1 MPDAGVP
8 KQGRLFVVKVLVFA
22 TLCVACM
29 AAWITPPLALLVGLV
44 ISFFP
49 GNPFPQTTQKT
60 VAPLL
65 QAAIILLGFGMN
77 FEVAASAGM
86 QGFWVTLFSI
96 AGVLGLG
103 ILLGK
108 KMGADKE
115 TALLVGG
122 GTAICGGSAIAA
134 LSKAI
139 DADKTRVSLSL
150 ATVFIL
156 NAAGLVIFPVIGRLL
171 ELSQSQFGWWAA
183 LAIHDTSSVVGAAA
197 AYGPEAL
204 EIATTIKLV
213 RAIWIVPLA
222 LAAGYFAHKKR
233 PGITVPWFILGF
245 VAAMLLGTYVPA
257 FSPLVTHMPAVGKA
271 IMTLVLFFI
280 GTGAGKDLLD
290 MAGSKTFLLG
300 LALWILVSV
309 LSLVAVYFLVV

>member
-1 MPDAGVP
+1 MHDAAKPVWGGTFIF
-8 KQGRLFVVKVLVFA
+8 KLLVFSM
-22 TLCVACM
+22 LGVASVTM
-29 AAWITPPLALLVGLV
+29 WITPPIALLAGLV
-44 ISFFP
+44 LSVFP
-49 GNPFPQTTQKT
+49 GNPFPSFTQKA

-77 FEVAASAGM
+77 FEVAVSAGM

-96 AGVLGLG
+96 AGILGLG

-115 TALLVGG
+115 TSLLVGG

-156 NAAGLVIFPVIGRLL
+156 NAAGLVIFPMVGRLFQ
-171 ELSQSQFGWWAA
+171 LSQVQFGWWAA

-245 VAAMLLGTYVPA
+245 VAAMLLGTYVTA
-257 FSPLVTHMPAVGKA
+257 FSPFVDFMPAVGKA
-271 IMTLVLFFI
+271 IMTVVLFFI
-280 GTGAGKDLLD
+280 GTGAGKNLLD

-309 LSLVAVYFLVV
+309 LSLVAVYFLEV

>member
-1 MPDAGVP
+1 MPDAANP
-8 KQGRLFVVKVLVFA
+8 KQGGVFVVKLLIFA
-22 TLCVACM
+22 ILGTACIS
-29 AAWITPPLALLVGLV
+29 AWISPPLALLAGLV
-44 ISFFP
+44 FSIFP
-49 GNPFPQTTQKT
+49 GNPFPLITQKA

-65 QAAIILLGFGMN
+65 QAAIIMLGFGMN
-77 FEVAASAGM
+77 FQVAASAGM

-96 AGVLGLG
+96 AGILGLG
-103 ILLGK
+103 MMMGK
-108 KMGADKE
+108 KMGADSE
-115 TALLVGG
+115 TTLLVSG

-139 DADKTRVSLSL
+139 AADKTRVSVSL

-156 NAAGLVIFPVIGRLL
+156 NAAGLVIFPVVGRFLQ
-171 ELSQSQFGWWAA
+171 LSQPQFGWWAA

-197 AYGPEAL
+197 AYGTEAL

-245 VAAMLLGTYVPA
+245 VAAMLLGTYVSVLA
-257 FSPLVTHMPAVGKA
+257 PLVTYMPPVGRA
-271 IMTLVLFFI
+271 IMTLVLFLI
-280 GTGAGKDLLD
+280 GSGAGKNLLA

-300 LALWILVSV
+300 LGLWILVSV
-309 LSLVAVYFLVV
+309 LSLGAVYFWVS